1 MLAEWTTRAL
11 SMNRACSVRESCVA
25 PCVKRAWSLRE
36 PCVVTGGSM
45 RGIYGAAAA
54 HQRNISRKS
63 AAHWREIRGTP
74 PDIYLDTC
82 TTFERTQRRTGI
94 GCIAVASRTLVG
106 HSRDYDQAAIV
117 EIGGTS

>member
-11 SMNRACSVRESCVA
+11 SMNRESCVA

-106 HSRDYDQAAIV
+106 YGRDYDQTAIV